1 MRAAVRINFVAV
13 GAGVN
18 GGREVRDEVTTTTC
32 ELCHASIGDG
42 PDPSAAAFR
51 LGGGAGSNG
60 G

>member
-1 MRAAVRINFVAV
+1 MAV